1 MPARRPRGGGY
12 YNATLGT
19 SGTAVEIPITASGF
33 IVHVSAACYVGVGDD
48 ATLLTFNTTNY
59 GVMGAGQSETF
70 ALHPGV
76 RDEESYF
83 HVAAVTGTAAVSIM
97 FL

>member
-19 SGTAVEIPITASGF
+19 SGTAVEIPINASGF
-33 IVHVSAACYVGVGDD
+33 IVHCGAACYVGVADD
-48 ATLLTFNTTNY
+48 DTLLAFNTTNY

-70 ALHPGV
+70 ALNPGV
-76 RDEESYF
+76 RSEENHF

>member
-1 MPARRPRGGGY
+1 MAARRPRGGGY

-19 SGTAVEIPITASGF
+19 TGVAVEVPITASGL
-33 IVHVSAACYVGVGDD
+33 IVHCGAACYVGVGD
-48 ATLLTFNTTNY
+48 ATLRTFNTTEY

-70 ALHPGV
+70 ALSPGV
-76 RDEESYF
+76 RSEESHI
-83 HVAAVTGTAAVSIM
+83 HVAAITGTAAVSIM

>member
-1 MPARRPRGGGY
+1 MPGRRPRGGGY

-19 SGTAVEIPITASGF
+19 SGVAVEIPITASGF
-33 IVHVSAACYVGVGDD
+33 IVHVSAACYVGSAADD
-48 ATLLTFNTTNY
+48 TLLTFNTANY

-70 ALHPGV
+70 ALNPGV
-76 RDEESYF
+76 RDEENHF